1 MNIIKKSLLISG
13 LITSSFVLGSCK
25 TADLQKVVD
34 VLGAGNQ
41 QLSQET
47 VVAGLKQA
55 LQVGTENTVF
65 KTNRDGGFSNNSLI
79 KILVPEKLEKVAST
93 VRKVGLGSYVDKF
106 ELQMNRAAE
115 SASGQAKDVFVGA
128 ISSMS
133 LQDAWGILR
142 GGDNAATNYFKQKTE
157 SSLRSKFTPI
167 ITSNMKKVGFYN
179 DYQKLLGTYN
189 NIPFTDKPDLNI
201 ENYVMTETLDGLF
214 TLVADEEAKIRNNP
228 IARTTELLQKVF
240 SQQ

>member
-1 MNIIKKSLLISG
+1 MRLVYIVCIALLSL
-13 LITSSFVLGSCK
+13 TSCK

-34 VLGAGNQ
+34 VLGAGNS

-55 LQVGTENTVF
+55 LEVGTKNSVF

-79 KILVPEKLEKVAST
+79 KILVPQELEKVAST
-93 VRKVGLGSYVDKF
+93 VRKIGLGSYVDKF

-115 SASGQAKDVFVGA
+115 SASGQAKDVFVSA

-157 SSLRSKFTPI
+157 SSLRSKFAPI

-179 DYQKLLGTYN
+179 DYQTLLGTYN
-189 NIPFTDKPDLNI
+189 KIPFTNKPDLNI
-201 ENYVMTETLDGLF
+201 ENYVMSETLDGLF
-214 TLVADEEAKIRNNP
+214 MLVADEEAKIRNNP
-228 IARTTELLQKVF
+228 LARTTELLQKVF